1 MCVLHWALFVFF
13 WNIWQYIQSV
23 HQDHTSGPVGC
34 GSNMHIFQVFIPILF
49 YSFRWKWR
57 SDDSTYFRLHI
68 NPNTS
73 WRNSIWTMSTM
84 LAPTLGPWEPAKCDR
99 YYTENNRTHFIYGGY
114 EGIPENLLINFVAWV
129 VSLLPTSNKRKGM
142 NFSINEWQ
150 SFPVALGTKKATLFF
165 WIASSW

>member
-1 MCVLHWALFVFF
+1 MCSTLGFVCVLLKHLT
-13 WNIWQYIQSV
+13 I
-23 HQDHTSGPVGC
+23 HTVRASRSHLKSRG
-34 GSNMHIFQVFIPILF
+34 MWFKYTYIFQVLIPILF

-114 EGIPENLLINFVAWV
+114 EGIPENLLINFVVWV
-129 VSLLPTSNKRKGM
+129 VSFLPTSKRKK
-142 NFSINEWQ
+142 
-150 SFPVALGTKKATLFF
+150 GTCFF
-165 WIASSW
+165 LLKTGSPFLLLWERKRLLYSSE